1 MKQLPAS
8 IWTLTVGVV
17 VTLIALWAGKNNWF
31 FPEQASVQAPLV
43 DNFFN
48 LMFMIAVA
56 LFLLVGGTIIF
67 FTIRFRQRPGD
78 EGDGVPLEGDFAL
91 EAYWTLIPAV
101 IVIVLG
107 IYSVEVFT
115 QMGGFAPGGGGGNHL
130 FMSHHPHHEM
140 KTQFVSD
147 EMNGMTENAPEFK
160 AEYGLGGTEK
170 PDVTVTVTGMQ
181 YAWIFNYPEGITA
194 GELHIPV
201 NKSVQLN
208 IKAADVIHSF
218 WVPQFRLKQDAIPGH
233 DTELRFTATKVG
245 DYPIVCAELCGGYH
259 GAMRTRV
266 YVHTQAEYEQ
276 WLAENQFAQNP
287 DLAGAVAVNAGE

>member
-8 IWTLTVGVV
+8 IWTLTVGVL
-17 VTLIALWAGKNNWF
+17 VTLIALWAGSHNGF

-56 LFLLVGGTIIF
+56 LFLLVAGTIIF
-67 FTIRFRQRPGD
+67 FMIYYRQRPGD

-101 IVIVLG
+101 LVIVLG

-115 QMGGFAPGGGGGNHL
+115 EMGGFAPGGGGNHL
-130 FMSHHPHHEM
+130 FMSHHQHHEM
-140 KTQFVSD
+140 KTQLVSD
-147 EMNGMTENAPEFK
+147 GMAEPAPEFK
-160 AEYGLGGTEK
+160 AEYGFGGVE
-170 PDVTVTVTGMQ
+170 PADVTVTVTGMQ
-181 YAWIFNYPEGITA
+181 YAWIFNYPEGVTA

-201 NKSVQLN
+201 DKSVQLN

-233 DTELRFTATKVG
+233 DTELRFTASKVG
-245 DYPIVCAELCGGYH
+245 DYPVVCAELCGGYH

-266 YVHTQAEYEQ
+266 YVHTQAEYDQ
-276 WLAENQFAQNP
+276 WLAENLVAQNP
-287 DLAGAVAVNAGE
+287 DLSGAVAVNSEQ

>member
-8 IWTLTVGVV
+8 IWTLTVGIL
-17 VTLIALWAGKNNWF
+17 VTLIALWAGNQNLF

-43 DNFFN
+43 DHFFN

-56 LFLLVGGTIIF
+56 LFLLVAGTIIF
-67 FTIRFRQRPGD
+67 FAVQYRQRPGD
-78 EGDGVPLEGDFAL
+78 EGDGVPLEGDFSL

-107 IYSVEVFT
+107 VYSVQVFT
-115 QMGGFAPGGGGGNHL
+115 EMGGFAAGGGGGNHL
-130 FMSHHPHHEM
+130 LMSHGHQPHQPM
-140 KTQFVSD
+140 PAQLVSD
-147 EMNGMTENAPEFK
+147 DGAEPAPAFK
-160 AEYGLGGTEK
+160 AEYGLGGSER

-208 IKAADVIHSF
+208 IKATDVIHSF

-245 DYPIVCAELCGGYH
+245 DYPVVCAELCGGYH

-266 YVHTQAEYEQ
+266 YVHTQEEYDR
-276 WLAENQFAQNP
+276 WLAENQFAQHP
-287 DLAGAVAVNAGE
+287 DLSKAVAVHATE